1 MRVSLVG
8 VSCVGTTT
16 IGRTLAGRRGWPFF
30 DLDDEIERHFGVSIE
45 RLQARFLT
53 GYSYRKECAV
63 VLELIAT
70 ANPDCVIALPPSGL
84 RDAFLRVIRRVPCV
98 TVAVHDT
105 PENILERI
113 TFYDIDSRPIE
124 KHLTGEE
131 RILYL
136 KEIKADIS
144 YFKRSYERADLQVT
158 ITGLDPEASAA
169 ALDARL
175 GRT

>member
-1 MRVSLVG
+1 M
-8 VSCVGTTT
+8 
-16 IGRTLAGRRGWPFF
+16 
-30 DLDDEIERHFGVSIE
+30 
-45 RLQARFLT
+45 
-53 GYSYRKECAV
+53 
-63 VLELIAT
+63 VLERIAT
-70 ANPDCVIALPPSGL
+70 VNPDCVIALPPSGL
-84 RDAFLRVIRRVPCV
+84 RDAFLRVVRRVPGV

-105 PENILERI
+105 PENILERM
-113 TFYDIDSRPIE
+113 TFYDIDSGRIQ

-158 ITGLDPEASAA
+158 ITGLDPETSAA
-169 ALDARL
+169 AIDARL